1 MERKI
6 KIPLRGDVTIDVIYD
21 RLLLIH
27 EKFKETDL
35 TIDITREVYSAR
47 KNGVKMLEYTLP
59 QIELVFRTEDE
70 NGRNILEDV
79 ANVLLAGIS
88 VSF

>member
-35 TIDITREVYSAR
+35 TIDITREIYNAR
-47 KNGVKMLEYTLP
+47 KENAKVLEYTLP
-59 QIELVFRTEDE
+59 QIDLVFRTEDE
-70 NGRNILEDV
+70 NGLVILEDAV
-79 ANVLLAGIS
+79 NILLEGIS

>member
-27 EKFKETDL
+27 EKFKQTDL

-47 KNGVKMLEYTLP
+47 KKSTKMLEYTLP
-59 QIELVFRTEDE
+59 QIDLVFRTEDE
-70 NGRNILEDV
+70 NGQEILEDAV
-79 ANVLLAGIS
+79 STLLAGIS

>member
-6 KIPLRGDVTIDVIYD
+6 TIPLKGNVTIDVIYD
-21 RLLLIH
+21 RLLLIY
-27 EKFKETDL
+27 EKFKKMNL
-35 TIDITREVYSAR
+35 TIEITREVYSAR
-47 KNGVKMLEYTLP
+47 ENGVKTLEYTLP
-59 QIELVFRTEDE
+59 QIELVFRTEYE
-70 NGRNILEDV
+70 NGLEILEDV

>member
-35 TIDITREVYSAR
+35 TIDITREIYNAR
-47 KNGVKMLEYTLP
+47 KENAKVLEYTLP
-59 QIELVFRTEDE
+59 QIDLVFRTEDE
-70 NGRNILEDV
+70 NGLEILEDAV
-79 ANVLLAGIS
+79 NILLEGIS